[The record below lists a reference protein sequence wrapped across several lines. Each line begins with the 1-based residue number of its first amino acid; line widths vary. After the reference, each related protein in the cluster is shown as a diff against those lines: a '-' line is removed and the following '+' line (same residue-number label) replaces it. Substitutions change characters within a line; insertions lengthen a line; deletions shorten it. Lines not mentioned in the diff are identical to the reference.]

1 MPSLAY
7 TRSGAGA
14 PLVLLHGIG
23 SSRHAWGPVVP
34 ALAAHFTVIAVD
46 LPGFGDSRPVPAHI
60 EPTPAALAV
69 AVAQLLDD
77 LGLTRPHLAG
87 NSLGGWVALE
97 LAAIR
102 PAASL
107 TLLSPAGLW
116 HGDTPLYDR
125 VSLRASRWLTRHAGG
140 LLSRLVNYRLGRALI
155 LGQTHGRPMRLTA
168 GYARAAIQAMGT
180 CAGFDEVLTATA
192 KRRFLA
198 TAPIGAPVT
207 VAFGSRDRLL
217 LRHQSRHLDQL
228 PPGTQV
234 AVLPGCGHVPMAD
247 DPEAVTA
254 VITETAQGTRAGER
268 RRLNYLEQR
277 GTPSPGA

>member
-23 SSRHAWGPVVP
+23 LSRRAWDPVVP

-46 LPGFGDSRPVPAHI
+46 LPGSGDSRPVPAPI
-60 EPTPAALAV
+60 EPAPAALAA

-77 LGLTRPHLAG
+77 LGLASPHLAG

-116 HGDTPLYDR
+116 HGDAPLYDR
-125 VSLRASRWLTRHAGG
+125 VSLRASRWLARRAGR

-155 LGQTHGRPMRLTA
+155 LGQTHGRPTRLTA
-168 GYARAAIQAMGT
+168 GYAQDAIHAMGT
-180 CAGFDEVLTATA
+180 GAGFDEILTATVT
-192 KRRFLA
+192 RRFLA
-198 TAPIGAPVT
+198 SAPIGAPVT

-228 PPGTQV
+228 PRDTHV
-234 AVLPGCGHVPMAD
+234 AALPGCGHVPMAD

-254 VITETAQGTRAGER
+254 VITETARRAVATNRDTG
-268 RRLNYLEQR
+268 
-277 GTPSPGA
+277 PA

>member
-46 LPGFGDSRPVPAHI
+46 LPGFGDSRPGPAHI
-60 EPTPAALAV
+60 EPTPAALAA

-77 LGLTRPHLAG
+77 LGLTSPHLAG

-116 HGDTPLYDR
+116 HGDAPLYNR
-125 VSLRASRWLTRHAGG
+125 VSLRGSRWLTRHEAPRKCPQNRNSRRRKTFLVGDLGHVEKWEKHWRLLSALNKLRISGDIAQFRGDFAQAGG
-140 LLSRLVNYRLGRALI
+140 RLVGTTGRSSSPSYGAS
-155 LGQTHGRPMRLTA
+155 R
-168 GYARAAIQAMGT
+168 
-180 CAGFDEVLTATA
+180 C
-192 KRRFLA
+192 LA
-198 TAPIGAPVT
+198 SY
-207 VAFGSRDRLL
+207 GS
-217 LRHQSRHLDQL
+217 
-228 PPGTQV
+228 
-234 AVLPGCGHVPMAD
+234 
-247 DPEAVTA
+247 EACIA
-254 VITETAQGTRAGER
+254 
-268 RRLNYLEQR
+268 
-277 GTPSPGA
+277 